1 MEKVGKGIAI
11 GSGIVA
17 LGLTAAGIVRYA
29 AVDQLARVAFDRDC
43 PVKSNHRQRKQL
55 KGSYDDP
62 IFSAKLYQCAKKLR
76 QQPMETVTIQA
87 SDGKRLVGH
96 WSELENAKRVI
107 VAMHGWRSSWDHDF
121 GMAADFFRRNSCSV
135 LYAEQRAQNGSE
147 GEHIGFGV
155 LERHD
160 CLSWVNWAVEKT
172 KGKLPIY
179 LAGISMGATTVM
191 LAAGLKLPTQV
202 KGILADCGFTSIHD
216 ISHHV
221 LRNNLH
227 LHYGVG
233 SRTIDGLCRKR
244 LQVGAKDHS
253 TVDVLKNVTVPLLL
267 VHGKADTFVPVS
279 MAYENFAACKG
290 PKELLV
296 VSGADHGMSYYLDKQ
311 GYEAAVKRLWQNED

>member
-17 LGLTAAGIVRYA
+17 LGLTAAGIMRYA

-43 PVKSNHRQRKQL
+43 PVKPNPRQRKQL

-76 QQPMETVTIQA
+76 QQPLEMVTIQA
-87 SDGKRLVGH
+87 ADGKRLVGH

-121 GMAADFFRRNSCSV
+121 GMAADFFRKNGCSV

-147 GEHIGFGV
+147 GEYIGFGV

-160 CLSWVNWAVEKT
+160 CLAWVNWVVEKT
-172 KGKLPIY
+172 KGEIPVY

-191 LAAGLKLPTQV
+191 LAAGLKLPGQV

-253 TVDVLKNVTVPLLL
+253 TVDVLKNATVPLLL
-267 VHGKADTFVPVS
+267 VHGKSDTFVPVS
-279 MAYENFAACKG
+279 MAYENYRACKG

-296 VSGADHGMSYYLDKQ
+296 VSGADHGMSYYMDKQ
-311 GYEAAVKRLWQNED
+311 GYEAAVRRLWQNED